1 MNYYFLLEDEKSFF
15 NVLPYWLD
23 FMNFGC
29 KRVQNYQKLT
39 TNSYVIGSGH
49 GVSRLEN
56 DVIYST
62 IDTIRTN
69 EKTVDKL
76 VIVIDAEDLGVTE
89 RKEKIYKSI
98 FNKYPIETKPI
109 PCSIQIFVCNRC
121 FESWLLGCMGLYP
134 SNLELVSEDFN
145 PYYNFYD
152 IEHYDPE
159 KMLKPPSYDKTVA
172 TYHFQYLHT
181 LTLDIQK
188 QNKLK
193 GFTYTKSKPNCAL
206 RQDYFESMLCRIS
219 KTKDIETFK
228 EFYDFIIAERENNK

>member
-15 NVLPYWLD
+15 DVLPQWLNY
-23 FMNFGC
+23 MNFGC
-29 KRVQNYQKLT
+29 TRVQSYHKLT

-69 EKTVDKL
+69 KKNVDKL
-76 VIVIDAEDLGVTE
+76 VIIIDAEDLSVDE
-89 RKEKIYKSI
+89 RKERIYNSI
-98 FNKYPIETKPI
+98 FNKYSVKTNPI
-109 PCSIQIFVCNRC
+109 PCSIQVFVCNRC

-134 SNLELVSEDFN
+134 SSPELVSEDFN
-145 PYYNFYD
+145 PYYGFYD
-152 IEHYDPE
+152 IEHCDPE
-159 KMLKPPSYDKTVA
+159 KMLKPTSYNKTVA

-188 QNKLK
+188 QNKIK
-193 GFTYTKSKPNCAL
+193 NFAYTKVKPNCAL
-206 RQDYFESMLCRIS
+206 RKDYFESILRRINE
-219 KTKDIETFK
+219 TDDINTFK
-228 EFYDFIIAERENNK
+228 DFVDFIITERENNK